1 MDALQVLIENGADVN
16 AQNRIAGMTPL
27 HCAIRGTFQS
37 FKDTHPQR
45 LECIQLLLEAGA
57 DPNLCDLRGND
68 GLSCIDDMM
77 KEAQLRG
84 LGSIESEAREMRL
97 AIEGAGVKKSVLL
110 ACIET
115 FDVNGV
121 KELLSEVNGKEWI
134 KGLVS
139 AVDTIQ
145 SSLDTTQVSRDE
157 GSMDDTAVAT
167 VVEIM

>member
-1 MDALQVLIENGADVN
+1 
-16 AQNRIAGMTPL
+16 
-27 HCAIRGTFQS
+27 
-37 FKDTHPQR
+37 
-45 LECIQLLLEAGA
+45 
-57 DPNLCDLRGND
+57 
-68 GLSCIDDMM
+68 
-77 KEAQLRG
+77 
-84 LGSIESEAREMRL
+84 
-97 AIEGAGVKKSVLL
+97 VKKSVLL